1 MPVPTTTCP
10 LKLGP
15 RRLNAAAFSTTIT
28 SCPSDSRSFASDEPT
43 RPHPT
48 MRYLMSNERPLWKG
62 RELRPAKKREFFG
75 AWLSLVERFV
85 RDEEVA
91 RSNRVA
97 PKFPQRIAEGTACSQ
112 TLTRP
117 QDACFE

>member
-10 LKLGP
+10 LNFWPSLLK
-15 RRLNAAAFSTTIT
+15 AAAFSSTTMT
-28 SCPSDSRSFASDEPT
+28 SCPSESRSFASAEPT

-48 MRYLMSNERPLWKG
+48 MRYLMNNEARSEVSGLYPGRGRPERTVKEGSTVLQNLSK
-62 RELRPAKKREFFG
+62 LIG

-91 RSNRVA
+91 RS
-97 PKFPQRIAEGTACSQ
+97 
-112 TLTRP
+112 
-117 QDACFE
+117 